1 MDVVTIGC
9 RVLNRRK
16 VKWNRA
22 GTCDR
27 NARIELALVLSPKDE
42 TARICAR
49 LLSHL
54 GEKSLLLQSCL
65 SISKQQ
71 FWKDIL
77 KILYVQKCR
86 CNYNSCNLRDALRR
100 LCKALMAQLQDVA
113 LLACCQLQPVCLQ
126 ATRHPKLRAENIQS
140 FSRHF
145 TSFQRFWWVLVVLFC
160 ARQRL
165 WLLCRET
172 KMSQEFVAFRFP
184 TTCRCR
190 HFYAIMLCRGLA
202 DMSIWKSQLAGSS
215 STESCPVIQ
224 CFPGQLLLR
233 GLAAD
238 TWQPSASLRWLKLW
252 YTLKSSIDIQS
263 IPGLGDVQS
272 EKVWEKSPK
281 PKDWLRV

>member
-1 MDVVTIGC
+1 M
-9 RVLNRRK
+9 NRRK

-65 SISKQQ
+65 SISRQQ

-140 FSRHF
+140 FQTISRHF
-145 TSFQRFWWVLVVLFC
+145 MSFHVISCHFMSFHVISEVLVGFSSFVLCKTTTLTSVQRNKDESRICCISIPHNLQVPTFLCHHAVQRFGRYVNLKVTASWKQFYGELPCDSVLP
-160 ARQRL
+160 R
-165 WLLCRET
+165 
-172 KMSQEFVAFRFP
+172 SVA
-184 TTCRCR
+184 
-190 HFYAIMLCRGLA
+190 
-202 DMSIWKSQLAGSS
+202 
-215 STESCPVIQ
+215 
-224 CFPGQLLLR
+224 
-233 GLAAD
+233 AA
-238 TWQPSASLRWLKLW
+238 WACS
-252 YTLKSSIDIQS
+252 
-263 IPGLGDVQS
+263 
-272 EKVWEKSPK
+272 
-281 PKDWLRV
+281 